1 MCRFTRWC
9 RTRFEI
15 DDIREATAYCESNHC
30 EGEDAAAKGGRR
42 QGQGTTHEQEVA
54 LMVDNR
60 TGLRMSPIIEEPVQT
75 KAMRSRPSLGDEEA
89 EDDDHQTD
97 EQDPGRERE
106 REEEYDERSPSS
118 WVTINPPHPPW
129 DDNSLPDQPYQNP
142 FYLLPIKN
150 TLWLPMNPNDI
161 PDLDVTVAMSMS
173 LTSEPEAGRLGP
185 LTEMVTGIG
194 SILESGDEMSIY
206 CPPLDGTEEIEL
218 TPTIASRVQNLRSDG
233 GATTTD
239 QQSDFLRMVRPRPRT
254 SGSAT
259 SQSMYASME
268 EAGGSAAQPPTQNP
282 PPERPSTNYMNP
294 TDSVGQ
300 DSSSALPPPSSGSR
314 VAQHPIIDHV
324 SAKDVIQGALNEEK
338 EALQQARAQRKHEV
352 KKQKTPRSWWTS
364 WAFRNTDETTGG
376 HGT

>member
-1 MCRFTRWC
+1 MQTRAMKSMPSLEAGE
-9 RTRFEI
+9 TG
-15 DDIREATAYCESNHC
+15 DDGQETEEQDQGRE
-30 EGEDAAAKGGRR
+30 R
-42 QGQGTTHEQEVA
+42 HEQE
-54 LMVDNR
+54 
-60 TGLRMSPIIEEPVQT
+60 
-75 KAMRSRPSLGDEEA
+75 
-89 EDDDHQTD
+89 
-97 EQDPGRERE
+97 PGRERE
-106 REEEYDERSPSS
+106 WEGEYDEHLSS
-118 WVTINPPHPPW
+118 SRVTINPPHPPW

-142 FYLLPIKN
+142 YYVLPIKDA
-150 TLWLPMNPNDI
+150 LWLPMNPI
-161 PDLDVTVAMSMS
+161 GTLDLDMTVTMSVS

-194 SILESGDEMSIY
+194 SILSGLTADLESAISLSGDEMSID
-206 CPPLDGTEEIEL
+206 CLPLDGTEEIEL

-233 GATTTD
+233 DATTTD
-239 QQSDFLRMVRPRPRT
+239 QQSDFLPMVRPRPRT

-259 SQSMYASME
+259 SQSTYASME

-338 EALQQARAQRKHEV
+338 EALQQARARRKHEV

-364 WAFRNTDETTGG
+364 WAFRNTDEPTAG